1 MLVCFKL
8 VCRAIGVLL
17 GAWLFL
23 VSFGTGYV
31 ACELNCQRVAQGL
44 VVDKDREVELS
55 ERGYPILNGYDGP
68 TMMWISF
75 GGETVID
82 LEPKVS
88 HILSLA
94 GIAVFTA
101 ALGGGLIFLCLRRK
115 KAS

>member
-17 GAWLFL
+17 GACLFL

-31 ACELNCQRVAQGL
+31 AYELNYQRVAPWR
-44 VVDKDREVELS
+44 VVSETREVELS
-55 ERGYPILNGYDGP
+55 EQGYPILNGYDGP

-75 GGETVID
+75 GGETVIE

-88 HILSLA
+88 HILAHA

-101 ALGGGLIFLCLRRK
+101 VLGGGLIFLSLRRK